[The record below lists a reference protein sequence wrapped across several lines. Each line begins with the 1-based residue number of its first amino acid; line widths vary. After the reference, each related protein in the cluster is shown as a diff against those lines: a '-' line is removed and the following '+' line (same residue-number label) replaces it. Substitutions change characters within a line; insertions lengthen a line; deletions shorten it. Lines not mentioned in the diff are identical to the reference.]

1 MRVASGNRK
10 WVIFASLMFAAAGG
24 LCLLITDLIFVPLAP
39 GTETTVADRLW
50 FSTWPPFAL
59 SSIVPPMIAAG
70 FSAYWWLFK
79 GSKFFG
85 GWLNVAVAAWFALA
99 INPVIWL
106 LVTMSY
112 TLFGAV
118 TLGVFAFTG
127 LIMSGLWRARNA

>member
-1 MRVASGNRK
+1 MRVASADTK
-10 WVIFASLMFAAAGG
+10 WVVFSSFIFAAAGG

-39 GTETTVADRLW
+39 AAGTTVIDRLW

-70 FSAYWWLFK
+70 SSAYWWFFK

-85 GWLNVAVAAWFALA
+85 GWLNVAVAAWLALA
-99 INPVIWL
+99 INPVIWV

-118 TLGVFAFTG
+118 TLAVFAFTG
-127 LIMSGLWRARNA
+127 LVMSGIWRARNA